1 MNPRLTMQNRDAYQ
15 IETGV
20 PRRVY
25 GARERIKREAH
36 ALVIQTTD
44 GDTAKDKADALWVTD
59 LRRGRLSI
67 YGALLRF
74 IDTLHRKGVSKEMA
88 MQIPRW
94 IAAYVDE
101 LWSDTPSQQVIKR
114 DRAA

>member
-1 MNPRLTMQNRDAYQ
+1 MPNQAAYQ
-15 IETGV
+15 TMKVSTGQ

-25 GARERIKREAH
+25 GARDRIKREAH
-36 ALVIQTTD
+36 ALVIQTTE
-44 GDTAKDKADALWVTD
+44 GDTAKDKPDALWATD
-59 LRRGRLSI
+59 LRRGRLNI
-67 YGALLRF
+67 YGSLLRF

-101 LWSDTPSQQVIKR
+101 LWSDTPS
-114 DRAA
+114 AAQINEDKAA